1 VNHLLRFVP
10 YLWPHRGKILLST
23 FFAVLVAAFWTLN
36 LSVAFPVVKVLLQ
49 GKTLQEYVEEEL
61 KSAETDIVRR
71 TWRLEAIESDLAKL
85 AAQGK
90 DADPNERV
98 DLLRN
103 QSNQQT
109 RLSDST
115 RQRLIM
121 SRLQTYVV
129 PWLPRDQFKTLAAIL
144 GVLVVATLLKG
155 VFTFIQEVMVGSV
168 VELTI
173 IGIRKDCLRR
183 VLKLDYHTLTKS
195 GTSGLMS
202 RFTYDME
209 MMGQGLNLIG
219 GKVIREPLKAFCCL
233 AGAFMVSWQLTLLS
247 LLFVPLVGAV
257 FYSIGRKLKQA
268 SHRVME
274 SVSKIYK
281 TLEETFDSLKIVIAF
296 NGARHHRRQFHK
308 DTKKCYEKAMKIV
321 RLDALTAPTTEFLGL
336 MAAFMA
342 LLPGAYLVLRGST
355 DIAGITLIAHPMDV
369 AELSVL
375 YVMLVGVMDP
385 VRKLS
390 TTYAKLKRAHAA
402 GDRIFGLLDTTPIVK
417 QAEEPK
423 PAVRHTQSIEFRRI
437 GFSYPVQEEGA
448 VRPAALDDVSL
459 DVSAGE
465 VIVVVG
471 ENGSGKSTLVNLLP
485 RYYDPNHGEVL
496 IDGVDIRDLRFS
508 DLRGQIGYVTQETLL
523 FDETIADNIRYGK
536 PSATNAEILA
546 AATRA
551 HVDSFVKQLPEGY
564 STRVGEKGNKL
575 SGGQRQRIALARAM
589 LRDPAILIL
598 DEATS
603 AIDAQSERL
612 IFEAL
617 RGFAKGRTTFIITHT
632 VSASILDFVS
642 RIVVMDQGKLIAVG
656 PHEAVLQT
664 CPIYQRLFHAR
675 HQRKVAAEKG
685 LPETLDVPA
694 ATPAGLPGP
703 VTGVSTPADET
714 FESGT
719 DLEAGGEPSVHI
731 IPLRT
736 ASDPRRPHGLTG

>member
-1 VNHLLRFVP
+1 M
-10 YLWPHRGKILLST
+10 LST
-23 FFAVLVAAFWTLN
+23 FFAILVAAFWTLN

-49 GKTLQEYVEEEL
+49 GKTLQGYVEEEL
-61 KSAETDIVRR
+61 QSAEADIAKR
-71 TWRLEAIESDLAKL
+71 TYRLKAIEDELREL
-85 AAQGK
+85 NEQGAA
-90 DADPNERV
+90 ADPEQRV
-98 DLLRN
+98 TLLRN

-109 RLSDST
+109 HLSEST
-115 RQRLIM
+115 KQRLIM

-129 PWLPRDQFKTLAAIL
+129 PWLPKDQFKTLAAIL
-144 GVLVVATLLKG
+144 GILVLATLLKG
-155 VFTFIQEVMVGSV
+155 VCTFVQETMVGSV

-183 VLKLDYHTLTKS
+183 VLKLDYQTLTKS

-219 GKVIREPLKAFCCL
+219 GKVIREPLKAVCCVV
-233 AGAFMVSWQLTLLS
+233 GAFYVSWQLTLLS

-257 FYSIGRKLKQA
+257 FYQIGRKLKLA

-296 NGARHHRRQFHK
+296 NGARHHRRQFHR
-308 DTKKCYEKAMKIV
+308 DTKKCYEKSMKIV

-402 GDRIFGLLDTTPIVK
+402 SDRIFGLLDTAPNVK
-417 QAEEPK
+417 QAESPK
-423 PAVRHTQSIEFRRI
+423 QAVRHERSIEFQRI
-437 GFSYPVQEEGA
+437 GFTYPLQEEGA
-448 VRPAALDDVSL
+448 ARPAALDDVSL
-459 DVSAGE
+459 EVAAGE

-471 ENGSGKSTLVNLLP
+471 ENGSGKSTLVNMLP
-485 RYYDPNHGEVL
+485 RYYDPDQGQVL
-496 IDGVDIRDLRFS
+496 IDGIDIRELRFA
-508 DLRGQIGYVTQETLL
+508 DLRGQIGVVTQETLL

-536 PSATNAEILA
+536 PSATNAEVLA
-546 AATRA
+546 AAQAA

-564 STRVGEKGNKL
+564 DTRVGEKGSKL
-575 SGGQRQRIALARAM
+575 SGGQRQRISLARAM
-589 LRDPAILIL
+589 IRNPAILIL

-603 AIDAQSERL
+603 AIDAQSEKL

-617 RGFAKGRTTFIITHT
+617 RGFSKGRTTFIITHT
-632 VSASILDFVS
+632 VSSSILDFVS
-642 RIVVMDQGKLIAVG
+642 RIVVMDQGRIIAVG

-664 CPIYQRLFHAR
+664 CPVYQRLFHAR
-675 HQRKVAAEKG
+675 QQRKLTAEKG
-685 LPETLDVPA
+685 VPETLELSPA
-694 ATPAGLPGP
+694 SAALVASLAAPPAGSSPL
-703 VTGVSTPADET
+703 VET
-714 FESGT
+714 SA
-719 DLEAGGEPSVHI
+719 EAVDGEPTGESSPHI

-736 ASDPRRPHGLTG
+736 GSESRRPQGLTG